1 MLTPFMSAV
10 QLFLYCKDK
19 LKSDTIKEKKQA
31 KYKTLLAW
39 YELRLCRI

>member
-1 MLTPFMSAV
+1 MSAAR
-10 QLFLYCKDK
+10 LLLCCKDK

-39 YELRLCRI
+39 YDLK

>member
-1 MLTPFMSAV
+1 MLTPFMSAAR
-10 QLFLYCKDK
+10 LLLCCKDK

-39 YELRLCRI
+39 YNLK